1 MDRLQPLAGETRRD
15 SQSCFVFLEKKKKEK
30 ETIAQIIPEN
40 KMKSYQRIDP
50 STRNDS
56 SRPFFPF
63 FFRIAVP
70 LERRLNE
77 TIVLN
82 LSQDIFGG
90 EKRFGSVEN
99 RALKG
104 NTWPIV

>member
-1 MDRLQPLAGETRRD
+1 
-15 SQSCFVFLEKKKKEK
+15 
-30 ETIAQIIPEN
+30 
-40 KMKSYQRIDP
+40 MKSYQRIERER
-50 STRNDS
+50 SFDS
-56 SRPFFPF
+56 KRFFSSIFSF